1 MGLLDFLFDSEK
13 AEQRQLQK
21 HEETLTNMYVQESER
36 KFAIESLADMESPE
50 AVEVL
55 LKRFTETCHNSTVDI
70 DEKEYTYDVLVQMGR
85 NADVDVVGLVVEYLR
100 TAHEKVNWPLKV
112 LKDLLSYEEMTEVV
126 KELLDTCE
134 EGYKE
139 HPEKKQE
146 LMLQAAELKDEELAE
161 KLVDYLDDS
170 NETIRFLAVDAVA
183 HQEQDEFIEEPL
195 RERLLEENSLRVV
208 KKIAELFSDNS
219 DWTIPDDQQADVEK
233 AIPDEYGIHKHGHIY
248 KRRV

>member
-36 KFAIESLADMESPE
+36 KFAIQSLAEMESPE

-55 LKRFTETCHNSTVDI
+55 LKRFTETCHNTTVDI
-70 DEKEYTYDVLVQMGR
+70 DEKEYTYDVLVEMGR
-85 NADVDVVGLVVEYLR
+85 NTEVDVVGLVVDYLR
-100 TAHEKVNWPLKV
+100 TANNKVNWPLKV
-112 LKDLLSYEEMTEVV
+112 LKDLLSYEEMIEVV

-134 EGYKE
+134 EGYQE
-139 HPEKKQE
+139 DPAKKQE
-146 LMLQAAELKDEELAE
+146 LMLQASELEDEELAE

-183 HQEQDEFIEEPL
+183 NQEVDEVIEAPL
-195 RERLLEENSLRVV
+195 RERILEEDSLRIV
-208 KKIAELFSDNS
+208 KKIAEVFSERS
-219 DWTIPDDQQADVEK
+219 DWTIPEDQQAEIEQ
-233 AIPDEYGIHKHGHIY
+233 AIPDEFGIHKHGHIY
-248 KRRV
+248 RRRV